1 MQTLQELD
9 VSYNKLQWLP
19 AEVGRLS
26 HLVCLRASYNQL
38 AEISPE
44 VRGNSYPTKPLNHC
58 RLYPHLHS
66 HLCNLQVFAGLSCL
80 ESLHLNDNE
89 LSQLPLSIGS
99 FLSLSELCLQYNK
112 IEHLPP
118 DLGQLP
124 ALRHLE
130 LEGNP
135 LRPVQLLHLASES
148 AAASSSGLDL
158 ERFRQL
164 LMLQREADHHSSTSG
179 GSRPLSALPGSMA
192 LRSPAA
198 GSTAARSSRTGAG
211 AGIAAEAASER
222 KSNGVGDR
230 APPLRAD
237 ASKAAPD
244 ILFLGHNG
252 AGQPFQVKACLITDY
267 LAVHSLPFLGNLCH
281 QAYLKLYPAPA
292 LSSSVCIH

>member
-179 GSRPLSALPGSMA
+179 STSRPLSALSGSMA
-192 LRSPAA
+192 VRSPAA
-198 GSTAARSSRTGAG
+198 GSIAAGSTAAGSSSTGAG
-211 AGIAAEAASER
+211 SGVGAEAASER
-222 KSNGVGDR
+222 ESNGVGSR
-230 APPLRAD
+230 ASPLRAD
-237 ASKAAPD
+237 ASKVAPD

-252 AGQPFQVKACLITDY
+252 DSGAARPFQVKSARHITY
-267 LAVHSLPFLGNLCH
+267 H
-281 QAYLKLYPAPA
+281 
-292 LSSSVCIH
+292 